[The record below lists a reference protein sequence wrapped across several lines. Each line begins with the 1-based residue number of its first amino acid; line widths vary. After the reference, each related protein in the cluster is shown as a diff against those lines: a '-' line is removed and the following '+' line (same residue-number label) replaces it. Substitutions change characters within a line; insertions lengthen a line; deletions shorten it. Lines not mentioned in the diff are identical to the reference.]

1 MKHIFYSLILV
12 FAVVC
17 HAAFDD
23 VVYGPARNTAVT
35 EKYLLPGWVDIDNNG
50 EDKNFKAIEGRFSR
64 EGSTEIELSP
74 EFYIHYMGKTYESL
88 SVYGDLRIALGKYSN
103 NLDHHLNPFV
113 QPIKPVFRYASGSF
127 KWNCYKAKLAPGEVN
142 YTAIEFGEFTYN
154 DHPYSLQVLF
164 YVDGEIHV
172 QLWQNSKAGP
182 PYVSREDWTKA
193 SVFNGYTFQS
203 LEEDYPKQMSIL
215 ANGQIREGWIA
226 KGFGWDVK
234 DGVNTITTD
243 SYISGVKRNVN
254 QIEFE
259 MGTNSLAG
267 ALFAYDY
274 SREHPVVGSI
284 NKISVDVNYSSSD
297 PYSGADMY
305 FWYFNEYS
313 PETKSMGYPYL
324 SYQNGSV
331 LYNYKRLCAKYGND
345 SHTGSGISFD
355 MQQIHYADVW
365 KHLNNTT
372 DCPSNNRYAD
382 VVRFTPA
389 PAFKFQKQ
397 ISTDVTL
404 SFNSITYNLEQRPTT
419 CFRPPSKDYVFS
431 ASSNEGGR
439 IVVTNLEGQNPYGVY
454 KGQEVN
460 AEIRAGV
467 GSEIK
472 TVKLNGVVLYNNGAT
487 TDASALGNNSGMLDY
502 IQNAPG
508 YDWDQRIVFN
518 ASAEMNMFLEVEF
531 GGCSGRKLPI
541 VTPEM
546 LKTTKFLDPE
556 TASNARRGASAV
568 IKGSFGETVQKQD
581 SLIAIGADGKPI
593 EDNYIVSAYYTD
605 DYGQKDYVPSD
616 FVQVADSFK
625 YLDMACYNCVVKA
638 NSYYD
643 GLDAFDKPEAKGV
656 AYVRYD
662 KRYGDKGGSNGT
674 SFGIADASEE
684 HFPEQA
690 ESWTIPVFSE
700 NEFIPKEELNVKG
713 IQAYYGLNHSKG
725 GVAKYS
731 LTISR
736 DDEGRYGQKITN
748 TKGQTVAMWM
758 LLGDR
763 EYVTK
768 YKYNDFDLLDSVY
781 PADNK
786 QLAVTYKYDDWGRV
800 IEVKDS
806 DRGITKTAYDAQ
818 GRTRF
823 VQNDAQKARG
833 RFTAKIY
840 DDQSREIATVEVV
853 QTHTFDKPNV
863 TLDPKNYI
871 PYNRT
876 VYGKPTADTLQ
887 KYGLAAEASLIS
899 AILGSM
905 ENIRDKNVGATFAY
919 NADGSLAVVKMASYD
934 RIGRKTRQWVIYT
947 MPGMPAVQL
956 SYDYNVSDELTHSSF
971 GEWDGTSFATRA
983 GRYRSYD
990 AAGRL
995 VCIQD
1000 ENHKNLATYEYTKNG
1015 NVKSKSYYDKGALVY
1030 KKTILRDVYGRPI
1043 RITYENGSKLL
1054 YKDTID
1060 YETPLA
1066 GRISKVEHLWKN
1078 VGNHGDESRMG
1089 EYSYDNDGR
1098 LVKVKG
1104 SLSGEYKYD
1113 GPYGQMTYKKE
1124 GDSIVTYAFLDQ
1136 SKYRPTG
1143 FDVNGRNPASTEY
1156 FLYDAAGNVWLD
1168 KRNRTAYRLNSAGL
1182 PETAYIL
1189 FDGQGWPTLA
1199 DVNSGSLPSV
1209 AGTMRMAYDEGGQRI
1224 WTAIQGAGE
1233 DYEVATMPGVGEYYV
1248 QHVTSGD
1255 ALTLSRMDLVAGGF
1269 RDVQSDVA
1277 YFPVTDMQG
1286 NVRGY
1291 ASTEGIGSI
1300 YDYYAYGTVEEIVH
1314 GPVDDGKRWQ
1324 GKEYDEPI
1332 RKLYF
1337 GSRYFDPFF
1346 GMWLT
1351 PDPAGQFANP
1361 YTYGGDPVNYVD
1373 PNGEWIHIV
1382 IGAVVGS
1389 IMGTVNAV
1397 VQCTAP
1403 GGGGGNCAKN
1413 IYIQSRIGGLVG
1425 GLAAATGGVVGGG
1438 LLGGIV
1444 GGAVGGAGNYAG
1456 NYVGQKAIGL
1466 DAEWDWGDMGIEALK
1481 GGISG
1486 AAGYGG
1492 GKLKLFH
1499 GMRGALA
1506 GGFAGGVVGSAMN
1519 GDEGWD
1525 ILKGGIM
1532 SAAMGAAMGAVA
1544 YAADVH
1550 VAADKDFMA
1559 NEATRQA
1566 MADDVGQSLEGI
1578 DDLYQKQLAETSK
1591 FGEYELLDDQ
1601 TEAKKMPTKEI
1612 KGGRHRNTMGVGEKV
1627 GMHGH
1632 GPQQDYIGAKSGPS
1646 GPDLVAA
1653 ARIEQQNPN
1662 YKSYV
1667 MDATTKQIHQ
1677 YDGNGLDVSN
1687 VDFSNEEQVE
1697 KLLNTANYH
1706 ANMPN
1711 LYQPIIRT
1719 VDYIPKV
1726 TYETYYGSR
1735 FSW

>member
-1 MKHIFYSLILV
+1 MAVYGHEKSRFNQMLLSDKGGGTMKHIFYSLILV
-12 FAVVC
+12 LAVVC

-88 SVYGDLRIALGKYSN
+88 SVYGDLRIAFGKYSN

-172 QLWQNSKAGP
+172 QLWQTQNSIAAP

-254 QIEFE
+254 QIEFK

-297 PYSGADMY
+297 PSSGADMY

-313 PETKSMGYPYL
+313 TATGSVGYPYL

-331 LYNYKRLCAKYGND
+331 LYNYKRLCADYAHNN
-345 SHTGSGISFD
+345 HTGNSISFD
-355 MQQIHYADVW
+355 LLQLYYADVW

-397 ISTDVTL
+397 TSTDVTL
-404 SFNSITYNLEQRPTT
+404 SFSEITYKLEQRPTT

-431 ASSNEGGR
+431 TSSNDGGR

-454 KGQEVN
+454 KGQEIN

-487 TDASALGNNSGMLDY
+487 TDASALGSNSSMLDY

-518 ASAEMNMFLEVEF
+518 AMAEMNMLLEVEF

-556 TASNARRGASAV
+556 TASNARRSASAV
-568 IKGSFGETVQKQD
+568 IMGSFGETVQKQD
-581 SLIAIGADGKPI
+581 SLIAIDADGKPV
-593 EDNYIVSAYYTD
+593 EGNYVVSAYYTD
-605 DYGQKDYVPSD
+605 DYGQKDYAPSD
-616 FVQVADSFK
+616 FVQEADSFK

-662 KRYGDKGGSNGT
+662 KRYGDKGGSNGA

-684 HFPEQA
+684 NFPEQA
-690 ESWTIPVFSE
+690 ESWTMPVFSE
-700 NEFIPKEELNVKG
+700 NEFIPKEELDVKG

-725 GVAKYS
+725 GVANYS
-731 LTISR
+731 LTVSR
-736 DDEGRYGQKITN
+736 DNEGRYSQKITN
-748 TKGQTVAMWM
+748 TKKKTVAAWK
-758 LLGDR
+758 LLGGK

-786 QLAVTYKYDDWGRV
+786 QLAVTYKYDDKGRL
-800 IEVKDS
+800 IETKDS
-806 DRGITKTAYDAQ
+806 DRGITRTAYDAQ
-818 GRTRF
+818 GRARF
-823 VQNDAQKARG
+823 IQNDAQKARG
-833 RFTAKIY
+833 RFSAKIY
-840 DDQSREIATVEVV
+840 DDQSREIAAVEVV
-853 QTHTFDKPNV
+853 KVHSFDNPDA

-876 VYGKPTADTLQ
+876 VYGMPTADTLQ
-887 KYGLAAEASLIS
+887 KYGLVTDASLIS

-905 ENIRDKNVGATFAY
+905 ENIREKDVGASFAY
-919 NADGSLAVVKMASYD
+919 NVDGSLAVVKMASYD
-934 RIGRKTRQWVIYT
+934 RIGHKTRQWVIYT
-947 MPGMPAVQL
+947 MSGMPAVQL
-956 SYDYNVSDELTHSSF
+956 SYDYNVSDELTHSAF
-971 GEWDGTSFATRA
+971 GEWDGSSFVTRA
-983 GRYRSYD
+983 ERYRTYD

-995 VCIQD
+995 MSIQD
-1000 ENHKNLATYEYTKNG
+1000 ENHKNIATYEYTQNG

-1030 KKTILRDVYGRPI
+1030 KKTILRDVFGRPT

-1066 GRISKVEHLWKN
+1066 GRISKVEHSWKD
-1078 VGNHGDESRMG
+1078 VENHGDETRTG
-1089 EYSYDNDGR
+1089 EYSYDEDGR
-1098 LVKVKG
+1098 LVKVEG
-1104 SLSGEYKYD
+1104 SLSGEYKYE

-1124 GDSIVTYAFLDQ
+1124 GDSIVTYAFLDH

-1168 KRNRTAYRLNSAGL
+1168 KRNRTAYHLNSAGL

-1189 FDGQGWPTLA
+1189 FEGQAWPTLA
-1199 DVNSGSLPSV
+1199 DVNSGTLPSV
-1209 AGTMRMAYDEGGQRI
+1209 AGTMHMAYDEGGQRI

-1233 DYEVATMPGVGEYYV
+1233 NYEVATMPGVGEYYV
-1248 QHVTSGD
+1248 QHITSGD
-1255 ALTLSRMDLVAGGF
+1255 AFALSRMDLVAGGF

-1291 ASTEGIGSI
+1291 ASTQGVGSV
-1300 YDYYAYGTVEEIVH
+1300 YDYYAYGTAEEVVH
-1314 GPVDDGKRWQ
+1314 GSTDDSKRWQ

-1346 GMWLT
+1346 GMWIS

-1361 YTYGGDPVNYVD
+1361 YTYGNDPINFVD

-1382 IGAVVGS
+1382 VGAIVGAVVG
-1389 IMGTVNAV
+1389 TVNGV
-1397 VQCTAP
+1397 IQCTAP
-1403 GGGGGNCAKN
+1403 GAGNKCGTSVA
-1413 IYIQSRIGGLVG
+1413 IGFVG
-1425 GLAAATGGVVGGG
+1425 GAAVGAAAAATGGAATG
-1438 LLGGIV
+1438 LAGLGLESALGGAIV
-1444 GGAVGGAGNYAG
+1444 GGAVGGA
-1456 NYVGQKAIGL
+1456 
-1466 DAEWDWGDMGIEALK
+1466 
-1481 GGISG
+1481 
-1486 AAGYGG
+1486 
-1492 GKLKLFH
+1492 
-1499 GMRGALA
+1499 
-1506 GGFAGGVVGSAMN
+1506 VGSAGQYATNYVQQKVLGLDPKWDN
-1519 GDEGWD
+1519 GEFWTGV
-1525 ILKGGIM
+1525 GIGAALGAVTAGLQYGLVDRFALEVDRTIAEWGNRLDM
-1532 SAAMGAAMGAVA
+1532 LDRAAKAVGSSGNYDVAMGGWFANTQSGTTDYNPVTDGTTFGQSNYDPTLNKVTLYNDDFMVKVGNEMKFDPDRFL
-1544 YAADVH
+1544 YAAKH
-1550 VAADKDFMA
+1550 
-1559 NEATRQA
+1559 
-1566 MADDVGQSLEGI
+1566 
-1578 DDLYQKQLAETSK
+1578 ETMH
-1591 FGEYELLDDQ
+1591 YEL
-1601 TEAKKMPTKEI
+1601 TEKAISMST
-1612 KGGRHRNTMGVGEKV
+1612 T
-1627 GMHGH
+1627 
-1632 GPQQDYIGAKSGPS
+1632 
-1646 GPDLVAA
+1646 PDLERNLDKGAFMNKYGMPQETITKDISNY
-1653 ARIEQQNPN
+1653 RYGRYWSPELKNTINNSLDEQWQYIRQNSLQKN
-1662 YKSYV
+1662 TDQFRALLGYEV
-1667 MDATTKQIHQ
+1667 
-1677 YDGNGLDVSN
+1677 V
-1687 VDFSNEEQVE
+1687 NE
-1697 KLLNTANYH
+1697 Y
-1706 ANMPN
+1706 
-1711 LYQPIIRT
+1711 
-1719 VDYIPKV
+1719 
-1726 TYETYYGSR
+1726 
-1735 FSW
+1735 